1 MGEQI
6 VAAMVTGVVIIGIC
20 AVIYQLNTASGVSGS
35 KAGAGVA
42 SDLTSTTNNIV
53 TSLFKG

>member
-6 VAAMVTGVVIIGIC
+6 VAAMVTGIVIIGVI
-20 AVIYQLNTASGVSGS
+20 AIIYQLNTASGVKGA

-42 SDLTSTTNNIV
+42 SQLTGTTNNVI
-53 TSLFKG
+53 TSIFK